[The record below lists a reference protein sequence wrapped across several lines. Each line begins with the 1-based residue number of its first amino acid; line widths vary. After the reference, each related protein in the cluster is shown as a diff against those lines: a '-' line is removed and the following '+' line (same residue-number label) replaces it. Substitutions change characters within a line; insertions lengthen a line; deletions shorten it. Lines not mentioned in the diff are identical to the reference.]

1 MKSKVMQMQKVRK
14 IVINSVAFLVIVLFN
29 NNYGYTQTIK
39 EDYILLNKV
48 IEFNSKLYDS
58 TFLLLENTCF
68 SKEEMEK
75 YYRHNFLKEKN
86 IVEIIGY
93 KYDENGKRVPDY
105 LTKEIRSEFQE
116 KWYSSYKGLDSILT
130 QQDFENLFAKNDTIK
145 WKEKELS
152 KRIKLINSKEV
163 ILDIGGNFTEG
174 NKISKPLYSL
184 NKKYAILQYKTPITP
199 YVLYIF
205 KKEKNEWVKVGL
217 IKQHF

>member
-152 KRIKLINSKEV
+152 
-163 ILDIGGNFTEG
+163 
-174 NKISKPLYSL
+174 
-184 NKKYAILQYKTPITP
+184 
-199 YVLYIF
+199 
-205 KKEKNEWVKVGL
+205 
-217 IKQHF
+217 